1 MKKIAIFGSYSGH
14 NAGDDAILYSVLTTL
29 SEKFKEVKFIIP
41 VKRPHFYKKEFS
53 EFNVEWVP
61 LGKKYLS
68 KKFFGWQP
76 YYAIL
81 KSDCIIMTQNMFF
94 DYKVNQRGFNVL
106 KDWNLQIRL
115 AYKLGKK
122 IIGYNIGFGPIR
134 TEFGAKLVQ
143 NILSKCDF
151 IILREHE
158 GKEEIRKLEGVVCP
172 IYLGADPAI
181 NNTPISKKESEDI
194 LSEFNF
200 ETDKPLIG
208 INANKY
214 IGDFEITN
222 SKLTQDKYVSIL
234 SEYANY
240 LNKTYKT
247 QLVVIS
253 TSFDDYE
260 INKEV
265 FDNIKAPKCFI
276 ENHQY
281 KHDEIMG
288 IMGKLD
294 LLVGTRM
301 HACVLSAAMGTPI
314 ISINYVPKVKHFL
327 DLIELKEYSIEP
339 DDLTLD
345 KLKSFTEDI
354 LKEKEAIVSNLR
366 ERISNLKNL
375 EKKAASELQK
385 IV

>member
-1 MKKIAIFGSYSGH
+1 MKNIAVFGSYSGH

-29 SEKFKEVKFIIP
+29 SREIKDVKFIIP

-76 YYAIL
+76 YYSIL

-134 TEFGAKLVQ
+134 TEFGAKLVH

-151 IILREHE
+151 ITLREHE
-158 GKEEIRKLEGVVCP
+158 GKKEIEELKVKCP

-181 NNTPISKKESEDI
+181 NNHPVSKKETENI
-194 LSEFNF
+194 LSKLNLD
-200 ETDKPLIG
+200 TDKQLIG

-222 SKLTQDKYVSIL
+222 STLSQKKYISIL
-234 SEYANY
+234 SDYANH
-240 LNKTYKT
+240 LDDTY
-247 QLVVIS
+247 QAQIVVIS

-260 INKEV
+260 INKQIFE
-265 FDNIKAPKCFI
+265 NIKAPKCFI
-276 ENHQY
+276 ENHEYQ
-281 KHDEIMG
+281 HDEIMG

-301 HACVLSAAMGTPI
+301 HACVLSAAMETPI

-327 DLIELKEYSIEP
+327 DLIELNQYSIEP
-339 DDLTLD
+339 DKLTLD
-345 KLKSFTEDI
+345 KLKSLTNDI
-354 LKEKEAIVSNLR
+354 LKDREVIVSNLR
-366 ERISNLKNL
+366 NKISNLKDL
-375 EKKAASELQK
+375 EKKASSELK
-385 IV
+385 NII